1 MRAGKPHLSPF
12 QEPHMKLQVVA
23 CALALALP
31 ALPALA
37 QKPAAGAA
45 VVASEP
51 GKAVIAETVEASAKV
66 VAIDKATR
74 TVTLR
79 TAQGKSFD
87 VVAGDEVKRFDE
99 IKLGDLVVVRYFQAL
114 TMELMKTKAGKP
126 AMTEREGAAR
136 APAGERPG
144 GAIGREVTAVLD
156 VLAVDPK
163 KMTITVKGPRG
174 NVVDLQVQNPD
185 HFKVVKK
192 SDQIEAVYREAVAVS
207 LEPAPTKPAAK
218 PAAKK

>member
-1 MRAGKPHLSPF
+1 
-12 QEPHMKLQVVA
+12 MKKTLIA
-23 CALALALP
+23 CAIALALP

-45 VVASEP
+45 VVVSEP
-51 GKAVIAETVEASAKV
+51 GKAVVAQTVEASAKV

-74 TVTLR
+74 TVTLKDAKGR
-79 TAQGKSFD
+79 TFD
-87 VVAGDEVKRFDE
+87 VVAGEEVKRFNE
-99 IKLGDLVVVRYFQAL
+99 VKLGDLVVVSYVQAL
-114 TMELMKTKAGKP
+114 TMQLMKTKAAGP
-126 AMTEREGAAR
+126 TLTERDAAVR

-144 GAIGREVTAVLD
+144 GAVGREVTAVLD

-192 SDQIEAVYREAVAVS
+192 GDQIEAVYREAVAIS
-207 LEPAPTKPAAK
+207 LEPAPKPAAK

>member
-1 MRAGKPHLSPF
+1 
-12 QEPHMKLQVVA
+12 MKKTLIA
-23 CALALALP
+23 CAIALALP

-51 GKAVIAETVEASAKV
+51 GKAVIAQTVEASAKV

-74 TVTLR
+74 TVTLKDAKGR
-79 TAQGKSFD
+79 TFD
-87 VVAGDEVKRFDE
+87 VVAGEEVKRFDE
-99 IKLGDLVVVRYFQAL
+99 IKLGDLVVVRYAQAL
-114 TMELMKTKAGKP
+114 TMQLMKTKTKSGEVKV
-126 AMTEREGAAR
+126 EEAAVR
-136 APAGERPG
+136 AAPSARPG
-144 GAIGREVTAVLD
+144 GAVGREVTAVLD

-192 SDQIEAVYREAVAVS
+192 GDQIEAVYTEAVAIS
-207 LEPAPTKPAAK
+207 LEPAPKKPAAK